1 MGCRDRGNGNGVDA
15 GKEIRQVKHTHL
27 YSTAGF
33 LTNEAVFS
41 SSHKFGNF
49 VRDGRHARLN
59 FEVV

>member
-1 MGCRDRGNGNGVDA
+1 MGCRDGGNGNGVDA
-15 GKEIRQVKHTHL
+15 GKENPASLH
-27 YSTAGF
+27 STAGF

-41 SSHKFGNF
+41 SYNF